1 MVGIVKENNT
11 IAKWSEETIKHLWC
25 CCGICFEGCSTDD
38 EALDKLKVWH
48 AAYICINDFF
58 LVSLSFILLQY
69 VYHNNL
75 QQNLMPF
82 HVLLITY
89 LIRWKSFFTS
99 TFLFETPVKNSKKT
113 YFLLAKK
120 YNHTKELDQYS
131 AILISCLV
139 INP

>member
-1 MVGIVKENNT
+1 MKENNT

-48 AAYICINDFF
+48 AEYICINDFF

-69 VYHNNL
+69 VYHNNP

-82 HVLLITY
+82 HVLLISY
-89 LIRWKSFFTS
+89 LIRWKSFFSS
-99 TFLFETPVKNSKKT
+99 TFLFETPVKNNKKKL
-113 YFLLAKK
+113 FFIGQ
-120 YNHTKELDQYS
+120 E
-131 AILISCLV
+131 I
-139 INP
+139 